1 MYEEH
6 LCQQQQQIKMGII
19 VWGTPMSTT
28 TIKIGIIVWGT
39 PMSTTTNNKEKHD
52 KTKTNDNS
60 VKF

>member
-28 TIKIGIIVWGT
+28 T
-39 PMSTTTNNKEKHD
+39 NNKEKHG